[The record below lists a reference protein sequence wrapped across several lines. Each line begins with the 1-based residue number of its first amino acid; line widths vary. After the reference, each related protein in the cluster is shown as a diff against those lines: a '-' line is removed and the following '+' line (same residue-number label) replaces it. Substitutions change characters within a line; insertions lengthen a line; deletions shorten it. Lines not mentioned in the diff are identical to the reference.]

1 MCIPGNG
8 RADNAGRKNA
18 YFIMCD
24 TRCGMLGV
32 GYLQQLTSFPAP
44 TCPLLPVLASTGG
57 LTLQV
62 ISYLL
67 SDEVTSLWTSA
78 GFVPL
83 SSTIR
88 QQ

>member
-1 MCIPGNG
+1 VQG
-8 RADNAGRKNA
+8 A
-18 YFIMCD
+18 YRRSQAF
-24 TRCGMLGV
+24 LSA
-32 GYLQQLTSFPAP
+32 LKSFLNPVLD
-44 TCPLLPVLASTGG
+44 LLPPLTRLRLCFAYTGG